1 VEREEEKAQ
10 EEEKVQEEVRGSINF
25 GLAAEIVQIVANFRY
40 ASKRDV
46 AVVED
51 VASDMAD
58 MLVNFFGTGL
68 IEYPADPT
76 ERKIRL
82 EERPPIPL
90 DVFFQIEQYIT
101 NRIAPQTFVLYCL
114 QDDITM
120 AARIGQQQFHS
131 ATIIDAVMDYIHKRA
146 PAECWGSVSRVIAWL
161 NEPGYLDDS
170 SRR

>member
-1 VEREEEKAQ
+1 MEREDEKAQ
-10 EEEKVQEEVRGSINF
+10 EEEKVQEKVRGSINF

-40 ASKRDV
+40 ASGRDI
-46 AVVED
+46 AEVED

-58 MLVNFFGTGL
+58 MLVSFFGTGL

-90 DVFFQIEQYIT
+90 DIFFQIEQYIT

-114 QDDITM
+114 QDDRTM
-120 AARIGQQQFHS
+120 AARIGYQLYS
-131 ATIIDAVMDYIHKRA
+131 VAIIDAVMEYIHKRA
-146 PAECWGSVSRVIAWL
+146 PVESWGSVSRVIAWL